1 LFAQQTINNQ
11 LSKQLQ
17 EEKQPIDNNAVQ
29 RQKELSEA
37 LAQLKTMNE
46 QMQKSKDE
54 QIAQLSAQVA
64 KTKNLPQ
71 LAEFKSEAS
80 QINKGMIM

>member
-17 EEKQPIDNNAVQ
+17 EEKQRIDNSVVQ

-37 LAQLKTMNE
+37 LAHLKTMNE

-54 QIAQLSAQVA
+54 QIAQLSA
-64 KTKNLPQ
+64 
-71 LAEFKSEAS
+71 
-80 QINKGMIM
+80 